1 MTLPAL
7 FILFHAAVRLH
18 QGRVLL
24 IHTIRFDCT
33 SRAALQDCVFSAVI
47 TALSAFDAVYRNF
60 LQRYLFSQDAEY
72 AHRLTL
78 RMLSMMPP
86 FTPPR
91 ERPELAIK
99 LWGTDFSNPIGLAA
113 GMDKD
118 AVAIR
123 GWETL
128 GFGFVELGTIT
139 PRPQSGNETPR
150 LWRIPERRAL
160 INRLGFPSEGME
172 AVAPRI
178 ERMRK
183 AGISIRLGLNFGP
196 NSDTPPDG
204 VAADYTALMERLGPL
219 ADFIVINV
227 SSPNTPGLRNWQSPE
242 KMTELF
248 AAMLGKSG
256 ESPRPVLVKL
266 SPDLE
271 RNELFRICETA
282 LEIGVDGIVAC
293 NTSVSREALGVSSPH
308 PGGLSGRPLTIR
320 ARELIR
326 DIHTHTRGK
335 IPIIGV
341 GGVATAEDAWL
352 HIRAGASLVELYTAL
367 IYEGPAVAEKIKSG
381 LADLLR
387 KGGFRSIGEAV
398 GIDR

>member
-1 MTLPAL
+1 MPA
-7 FILFHAAVRLH
+7 VN
-18 QGRVLL
+18 
-24 IHTIRFDCT
+24 T
-33 SRAALQDCVFSAVI
+33 
-47 TALSAFDAVYRNF
+47 FDAVYRKF
-60 LQRYLFSQDAEY
+60 LQRYLFRFDAEY
-72 AHRLTL
+72 AHRLAL
-78 RMLSMMPP
+78 RMLSLMPP
-86 FTPPR
+86 LPAPR
-91 ERPELAIK
+91 ERPELGIK
-99 LWGTDFSNPIGLAA
+99 LWGTDFRNPIGLAA

-118 AVAIR
+118 AVAVR
-123 GWETL
+123 GWETM
-128 GFGFVELGTIT
+128 GFGFAELGTIT
-139 PRPQSGNETPR
+139 PRPQAGNDAPR
-150 LWRIPERRAL
+150 VWRVPERRAL
-160 INRLGFPSEGME
+160 INRLGFPSEGMI

-196 NSDTPPDG
+196 NSNTPPEE
-204 VAADYTALMERLGPL
+204 VATDYTVLMKGLGPL

-242 KMTELF
+242 KMSELF
-248 AAMLGKSG
+248 ATMLGDAG
-256 ESPRPVLVKL
+256 ESPRPVLVKIA
-266 SPDLE
+266 PDLE
-271 RNELFRICETA
+271 RSELFRICETA
-282 LEIGVDGIVAC
+282 LELGVDGIVAC
-293 NTSVSREALGVSSPH
+293 NTSVAREALGVSSPH

-367 IYEGPAVAEKIKSG
+367 IYEGPGVAERIKAG
-381 LADLLR
+381 LAGLLR
-387 KGGFRSIGEAV
+387 RNGFRSIGEAV

>member
-1 MTLPAL
+1 MPAVSA
-7 FILFHAAVRLH
+7 IDAA
-18 QGRVLL
+18 
-24 IHTIRFDCT
+24 
-33 SRAALQDCVFSAVI
+33 
-47 TALSAFDAVYRNF
+47 YRQF
-60 LQRYLFSQDAEY
+60 LKPFLFSLDAEY
-72 AHRLTL
+72 AHRLTI
-78 RMLSMMPP
+78 RMLSLMPP
-86 FTPPR
+86 FPPPR

-99 LWGTDFSNPIGLAA
+99 LWGIDFPNPIGLAA

-128 GFGFVELGTIT
+128 GFGFAELGTIT
-139 PRPQSGNETPR
+139 PRAQAGNETPR

-160 INRLGFPSEGME
+160 INRLGFPSEGMA

-196 NSDTPPDG
+196 NSDTPPEG

-242 KMTELF
+242 KMSELF
-248 AAMLGKSG
+248 AAMREKAG
-256 ESPRPVLVKL
+256 EPRPVLVKIA
-266 SPDLE
+266 PDLE

-282 LEIGVDGIVAC
+282 LELGVDGIVAC
-293 NTSVSREALGVSSPH
+293 NTSVAREALGVSSPH
-308 PGGLSGRPLTIR
+308 PGGLSGRPILIR

-341 GGVATAEDAWL
+341 GGVSTAEDAWL

-367 IYEGPAVAEKIKSG
+367 IYEGPGVAERIKAG

-387 KGGFRSIGEAV
+387 RNGFRSISEVV